1 MIKFQLVIL
10 AGASATRILEKRSF
24 HVEGSGGHPSEDA
37 IPDLHDTQFCS
48 DISSWGDV
56 VWTGKITEKCNTTFV
71 KKQKNKSK
79 KVTFSYNRYYL
90 INCTYKITNIS
101 LLSGNK
107 TVKPNF

>member
-1 MIKFQLVIL
+1 MKSLTKPALKECNIIWLNLQLGIL
-10 AGASATRILEKRSF
+10 SGVSATRILEKRSF
-24 HVEGSGGHPSEDA
+24 HVEGSGDHPSKDE

-79 KVTFSYNRYYL
+79 KVIFIL
-90 INCTYKITNIS
+90 Q
-101 LLSGNK
+101 
-107 TVKPNF
+107 